1 MGRAL
6 RISLGGLIYHVLN
19 RSNGRLPI
27 FEKGQDYAAFER
39 ILEETRERV
48 GTRILGYCLMP
59 NHWHLVLWPS
69 EDGELSIFMRL
80 LTLTHT
86 QRWHAHRHTA
96 GTGHVYQGRFKS
108 FVVQSDAYYLA
119 LCRYVERNALR
130 ANMVERAEDWRWG
143 SLWRRCYG
151 TTAQRQL
158 LSEGPLSRPPDWV
171 QRVNQPETS
180 GELEAIRNCVVRGVP
195 FGSESWVEKTVKRL
209 ELEST
214 LRPRGRPS

>member
-86 QRWHAHRHTA
+86 QRIM
-96 GTGHVYQGRFKS
+96 GR
-108 FVVQSDAYYLA
+108 
-119 LCRYVERNALR
+119 EN
-130 ANMVERAEDWRWG
+130 
-143 SLWRRCYG
+143 
-151 TTAQRQL
+151 RQA
-158 LSEGPLSRPPDWV
+158 S
-171 QRVNQPETS
+171 
-180 GELEAIRNCVVRGVP
+180 
-195 FGSESWVEKTVKRL
+195 
-209 ELEST
+209 
-214 LRPRGRPS
+214 